1 MLPKW
6 QPKTPRGLAFSAR
19 RNQREN
25 YFTALMRPFSIVTI
39 RDKSDMRPSRRIGP
53 SLRQPNQLLFPHYE
67 TCPNVEPFR
76 FLRSTLHKRTS
87 LNPLWFGG

>member
-1 MLPKW
+1 
-6 QPKTPRGLAFSAR
+6 
-19 RNQREN
+19 
-25 YFTALMRPFSIVTI
+25 
-39 RDKSDMRPSRRIGP
+39 
-53 SLRQPNQLLFPHYE
+53 LLFPHYE